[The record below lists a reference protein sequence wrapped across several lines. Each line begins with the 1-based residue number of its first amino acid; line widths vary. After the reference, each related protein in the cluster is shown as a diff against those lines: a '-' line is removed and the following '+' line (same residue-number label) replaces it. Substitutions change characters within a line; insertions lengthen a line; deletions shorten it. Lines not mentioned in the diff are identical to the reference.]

1 MNTDGK
7 FYLGRI
13 VDPQTQK
20 ATDQPLLYK
29 SEDLTTHAFVVGMTG
44 SGKTGLCICLLEEA
58 ALQGIPALILDP
70 KGDMTNLL
78 LHFPN
83 LEPQDF
89 EPWVNADLAR
99 REGKTIQ
106 QAAQEAATL
115 WKQGL
120 ADWGITPQRVQ
131 QLAQAAQFTVYT
143 PGSDSG
149 IPVNILTSFEAPDLA
164 WDENREALREKIAS
178 TVTALL
184 GLVGLSDVDPLRSRE
199 HILLSNLLEHA
210 WIAGRDL
217 SLGELILQTQSPP
230 FTKLGVF
237 DVDTFFPQKDRFALA
252 MLLNNI
258 LAAPSFQTW
267 IEGEPLEIQKLL
279 YGEDGRPRHSVF
291 YLAHLSE
298 SERMF
303 FVTLLYTAVESWMR
317 AQPGSGS
324 LRAIV
329 YFDEVFGYLPPV
341 SNPPSK
347 TVILRM
353 LKQARAFGVAQM
365 LVTQNPVDIDYK
377 ALANAGTWCIGKLQ
391 TDQDKQRLLDGLES
405 AVPGGMNRS
414 EYDKLISGLGKRVF
428 LMHNVHA
435 KGPLLFQT
443 RWAMNYLAGP
453 LTRAQIPALNRLARA
468 EEVSAPKAS
477 ARERATAQAVSTPPT
492 TTPKALRTE
501 AYSATKPP
509 APAGVAE
516 IFLPVKE
523 SLSKALQRAGLSPSA
538 SQRAT
543 LIYRPALL
551 AQVNI
556 RYVNRKYGLDSEST
570 TTIRVPNPDR
580 RGFIRW
586 EEHFVQPI
594 DLREAHKAP
603 PSEARFASLEVPL
616 SDAKLMAAM
625 QKDFLDWAFRNAVL
639 SIEVNDALQ
648 IACVPP
654 MTEGEFR
661 ARCAEIARQKRDEEV
676 KKAAQTFDKKIEAL
690 RLKLVREEQELEA
703 DKEKLNLRRMEEMG
717 THAENILGLFGGRR
731 SSRRISSSLTK
742 RRLTSQAKAEVE
754 ESEKTIAL
762 LKEQIAEIEKAK
774 EAALEEIHQRW
785 AEIAAQ
791 VREESIQPLKKDLF
805 LEFFGIVWQPYY
817 LVQEGEKSI
826 ELAAYA
832 SQA

>member
-1 MNTDGK
+1 
-7 FYLGRI
+7 
-13 VDPQTQK
+13 
-20 ATDQPLLYK
+20 
-29 SEDLTTHAFVVGMTG
+29 DLTTHAFVVGMTG

-70 KGDMTNLL
+70 KGDMTNIL

-99 REGKTIQ
+99 REGKTVQ
-106 QAAQEAATL
+106 QAAQEAAAL

-199 HILLSNLLEHA
+199 HILLSNILEHA
-210 WIAGRDL
+210 WIAGKDL
-217 SLGELILQTQSPP
+217 TLSELILQTQSPP

-468 EEVSAPKAS
+468 EEVSLPKA
-477 ARERATAQAVSTPPT
+477 AAQETATAQAISTPT
-492 TTPKALRTE
+492 HTASKALQTE

-523 SLSKALQRAGLSPSA
+523 SLSKALQRAGLSPAAAQS
-538 SQRAT
+538 AT

-625 QKDFLDWAFRNAVL
+625 QKDFLDWPFRNAVL

-661 ARCAEIARQKRDEEV
+661 ARCADIARQKRDEEV

-762 LKEQIAEIEKAK
+762 LKEQIAEIE
-774 EAALEEIHQRW
+774 
-785 AEIAAQ
+785 
-791 VREESIQPLKKDLF
+791 
-805 LEFFGIVWQPYY
+805 
-817 LVQEGEKSI
+817 
-826 ELAAYA
+826 
-832 SQA
+832 

>member
-29 SEDLTTHAFVVGMTG
+29 SDDLTTHAFVVGMTG
-44 SGKTGLCICLLEEA
+44 SGKTGLCIDLLEEA

-83 LEPQDF
+83 LAPADF

-99 REGKTIQ
+99 REGKSLQ
-106 QAAQEAATL
+106 QAAEETATL
-115 WKQGL
+115 WRQGL
-120 ADWGITPQRVQ
+120 NDWGITPERIQ
-131 QLAQAAQFTVYT
+131 QLAQAAHFAVYT

-149 IPVNILTSFEAPDLA
+149 IPINILTSFAAPALS
-164 WDENREALREKIAS
+164 WEENREALREKISA

-184 GLVGLSDVDPLRSRE
+184 GLVGLADIDPLRSRE
-199 HILLSNLLEHA
+199 HILLSNILEHA
-210 WIAGRDL
+210 WVAGKDL
-217 SLGELILQTQSPP
+217 TLSELILQTQSPP

-258 LAAPSFQTW
+258 LAAPSFQPW
-267 IEGEPLEIQKLL
+267 IEGQPLDIEGLL
-279 YGEDGRPRHSVF
+279 YGADGRPRHSVF

-303 FVTLLYTAVESWMR
+303 FLTLLYTAVESWMR
-317 AQPGSGS
+317 TQPGSGS

-347 TVILRM
+347 TVILRL
-353 LKQARAFGVAQM
+353 LKQARAFGVAQV

-405 AVPGGMNRS
+405 AVPEGMNRS

-435 KGPLLFQT
+435 KGAQLFQT

-453 LTRAQIPALNRLARA
+453 LTRTQIPALNRLA
-468 EEVSAPKAS
+468 KAS
-477 ARERATAQAVSTPPT
+477 ETAGTPPIAKAPTTAQSTPPPA
-492 TTPKALRTE
+492 TPKTLQSE
-501 AYSATKPP
+501 PYSATKPP
-509 APAGVAE
+509 APSGVAE
-516 IFLPVKE
+516 IFLPVQK
-523 SLSKALQRAGLSPSA
+523 SLPQALQEARLSSAA
-538 SQRAT
+538 SQKAT
-543 LIYRPALL
+543 LLYRPALL
-551 AQVNI
+551 AQVNV
-556 RYVNRKYGLDSEST
+556 RYINRKYGVDSESKT
-570 TTIRVPNPDR
+570 AVQVPNPDR
-580 RGFIRW
+580 RGFVRW
-586 EEHFVQPI
+586 EEHLAPPL
-594 DLREAHKAP
+594 DLRQADKTP
-603 PSEARFASLEVPL
+603 QPDARFAPLEAPL
-616 SDAKLMAAM
+616 SDAKLLAAM
-625 QKDFLDWAFRNAVL
+625 QKDFVDWAFRNAAL
-639 SIEVNDALQ
+639 TIRVNDPLQ
-648 IACVPP
+648 VACVPP
-654 MTEGEFR
+654 VSESEFR
-661 ARCAEIARQKRDEEV
+661 ARCAEIARQKRDEEI
-676 KKAAQTFDKKIEAL
+676 KKVAPTFDKKIEAL

-703 DKEKLNLRRMEEMG
+703 DKEKLNLRRMEEVG
-717 THAENILGLFGGRR
+717 THAENLLGLFGGRR
-731 SSRRISSSLTK
+731 SSRRLSSSLTK

-774 EAALEEIHQRW
+774 AAALEEIHHRW

-791 VREESIQPLKKDLF
+791 AREETIQPLKKDLF
-805 LEFFGIVWQPYY
+805 LEFFGLAWQPYY
-817 LVQEGEKSI
+817 LVQEGENSL
-826 ELAAYA
+826 EVAAFVIRE
-832 SQA
+832 

>member
-1 MNTDGK
+1 MDTNGK

-13 VDPQTQK
+13 VDAKTQQV
-20 ATDQPLLYK
+20 TNQPLLYK
-29 SEDLTTHAFVVGMTG
+29 ADDLTTHAFVVGMTG

-70 KGDMTNLL
+70 KGDMTNAL

-83 LEPQDF
+83 FAPADF

-99 REGKTIQ
+99 REGKSVQ
-106 QAAQEAATL
+106 QAAQEAAAL

-120 ADWGITPQRVQ
+120 ADWGISPERVQ
-131 QLAQAAQFTVYT
+131 QLAQAAQFAIYT

-149 IPVNILTSFEAPDLA
+149 IPINILTSFEAPHLS

-184 GLVGLSDVDPLRSRE
+184 GLVGLSDVDALRSRE
-199 HILLSNLLEHA
+199 HILLSNILEHA
-210 WIAGRDL
+210 WIAGKDL
-217 SLGELILQTQSPP
+217 TLSELILQTQSPP

-237 DVDTFFPQKDRFALA
+237 DVDTFFPPKDRFSLA

-258 LAAPSFQTW
+258 LAAPSFQPW
-267 IEGEPLEIQKLL
+267 IEGQPLEIDKLL
-279 YGEDGRPRHSVF
+279 YSENGRPRHSVF

-329 YFDEVFGYLPPV
+329 YFDEVFGYLPPL

-353 LKQARAFGVAQM
+353 LKQGRAFGVAQV

-377 ALANAGTWCIGKLQ
+377 ALSNAGTWCIGKLQ
-391 TDQDKQRLLDGLES
+391 TDQDKQRLLDGLEG
-405 AVPGGMNRS
+405 AVAGGMNRS

-453 LTRAQIPALNRLARA
+453 LTRAQIPLLNRLGTA
-468 EEVSAPKAS
+468 SPISKTPPKEATTAS
-477 ARERATAQAVSTPPT
+477 ASRPPITPQAPQ
-492 TTPKALRTE
+492 TE
-501 AYSATKPP
+501 LYSATKPP
-509 APAGVAE
+509 APTGVAE
-516 IFLPVKE
+516 IFLPLKE
-523 SLSKALQRAGLSPSA
+523 SLPKALQKAGLSASA
-538 SQRAT
+538 TQQVNVV
-543 LIYRPALL
+543 YRPALL
-551 AQVNI
+551 GQVTV
-556 RYVNRKYGLDSEST
+556 RYLNRKYGLDSQNST
-570 TTIRVPNPDR
+570 TVQVSDPDR
-580 RGFIRW
+580 RGFVRW
-586 EEHFVQPI
+586 EEHRTQPLDI
-594 DLREAHKAP
+594 READKSP
-603 PSEARFASLEVPL
+603 LPDARFAALETPL
-616 SDAKLMAAM
+616 SDAKLIGAM

-639 SIEVNDALQ
+639 SIKVNDALQ
-648 IACVPP
+648 LACVPP
-654 MTEGEFR
+654 MTESEFR
-661 ARCAEIARQKRDEEV
+661 TRCAEIARQKRDDEI

-690 RLKLVREEQELEA
+690 QIKLIREEQELEA
-703 DKEKLNLRRMEEMG
+703 DKEKLNLRRMEEVG

-731 SSRRISSSLTK
+731 SARRVSSSLTK

-754 ESEKTIAL
+754 ESEKAIAL
-762 LKEQIAEIEKAK
+762 LKAQIADIEKEK
-774 EAALEEIHQRW
+774 AATIDEINQRW
-785 AEIAAQ
+785 AEIAAR
-791 VREESIQPLKKDLF
+791 VREESLQPLKKDLY
-805 LEFFGIVWQPYY
+805 LEFFGIAWQPYY
-817 LVQEGEKSI
+817 LVREGEKLI
-826 ELAAYA
+826 EVAAFA
-832 SQA
+832 PRD